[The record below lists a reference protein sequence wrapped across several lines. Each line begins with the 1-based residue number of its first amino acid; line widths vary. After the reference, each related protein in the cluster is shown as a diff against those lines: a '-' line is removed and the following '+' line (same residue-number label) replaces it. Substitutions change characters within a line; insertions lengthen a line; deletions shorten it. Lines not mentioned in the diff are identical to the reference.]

1 MNHHIGREPKKDEHP
16 ATCMPDKKNVKVQDM
31 HPTLL
36 LRPSLF
42 WDVNLNKLDM
52 DQHAAFIIVRVM
64 ERGTRDEVRFAWQY
78 YGEEIIKKHLLEARF
93 LHNRTISYFANKF
106 DVSRTQFRSFHN
118 REQVS
123 TWP

>member
-1 MNHHIGREPKKDEHP
+1 MNHHIGCEPKKDEHP
-16 ATCMPDKKNVKVQDM
+16 ATCMSDTKNVKMQDT
-31 HPTLL
+31 HPALL

-64 ERGTRDEVRFAWQY
+64 ERGTREEVQSVWNY
-78 YGEEIIKKHLLEARF
+78 YGEAIIKKHLLAARY
-93 LHNRTISYFANKF
+93 LSNKTISYFANKF
-106 DVSRTQFRSFHN
+106 DVSRTQFKSYHN
-118 REQVS
+118 RQKVS